1 MKKIASLSTIPTN
14 PEAWSSS
21 SKQSYLY
28 ELSPSEYSDRHYNC
42 LRCKKPCVY
51 TAEAQQE
58 AYEIRKEYIWQKRK
72 LCNNCYREKVEIEKS
87 LSECRQLWQTEKSRL
102 STSAQFLTRWL
113 GHLEAHVD
121 YGGKLDQGNIK
132 MIKALIEGLEI

>member
-1 MKKIASLSTIPTN
+1 MKKTASASTVPTN

-21 SKQSYLY
+21 SKRSYVY
-28 ELSPSEYSDRHYNC
+28 ELAPLEYCDRPYKC
-42 LRCKKPCVY
+42 LRCSEPCVF

-58 AYEIRKEYIWQKRK
+58 AYEIRKAYIWQKRK

-87 LSECRQLWQTEKSRL
+87 LSECRQFWLAEKSKACTNAL
-102 STSAQFLTRWL
+102 FLTRWL

>member
-1 MKKIASLSTIPTN
+1 MKKTASLSTVPTN

-21 SKQSYLY
+21 SKRSYVY
-28 ELSPSEYSDRHYNC
+28 ELAPSEYCDRHYKC
-42 LRCKKPCVY
+42 LRCSEPCVF